1 MYDVAVIG
9 GGAAGLAACVAA
21 LRGGAQVCVLER
33 LPRIGK
39 KLLVTGN
46 GRCNLSNL
54 DVSAQSFSGG
64 EEWQIAPVLENF
76 GGAEDFFASLGLYT
90 RTDNE
95 GRIYPMSN
103 TASSVLDALRLACD
117 RAEIRCNF
125 RATEIR
131 KNGEVFYIESEKG
144 ETISAKRIVF
154 SCGGASGKQYGTD
167 ASAFSMLKRLG
178 HKIEAFSPALAP
190 LKSDSKELR
199 ALKGIRVSAAVT
211 ARKAGRNVRRCI
223 GEVQF
228 NEKSLSGIC
237 VFDLS
242 LLRPDEL
249 SIDLIPELKMDEVEQ
264 MLQNIADI
272 RNDFPLEDLLT
283 GLFNKRVGNCL
294 LKRVTNLTLDSTVDR
309 LDRRAISNLAS
320 VIKNFNF
327 RVGEPEAER
336 AQASSGGV
344 SLNELTGE
352 LESKCAKGLYVAGEA
367 IDVVGPCGGYNLH
380 WAWASGVTAGRA
392 AAGYMHD

>member
-117 RAEIRCNF
+117 RAEIR
-125 RATEIR
+125 
-131 KNGEVFYIESEKG
+131 
-144 ETISAKRIVF
+144 F
-154 SCGGASGKQYGTD
+154 SW
-167 ASAFSMLKRLG
+167 
-178 HKIEAFSPALAP
+178 
-190 LKSDSKELR
+190 
-199 ALKGIRVSAAVT
+199 VS
-211 ARKAGRNVRRCI
+211 
-223 GEVQF
+223 
-228 NEKSLSGIC
+228 
-237 VFDLS
+237 
-242 LLRPDEL
+242 
-249 SIDLIPELKMDEVEQ
+249 
-264 MLQNIADI
+264 
-272 RNDFPLEDLLT
+272 
-283 GLFNKRVGNCL
+283 
-294 LKRVTNLTLDSTVDR
+294 
-309 LDRRAISNLAS
+309 
-320 VIKNFNF
+320 
-327 RVGEPEAER
+327 
-336 AQASSGGV
+336 
-344 SLNELTGE
+344 
-352 LESKCAKGLYVAGEA
+352 
-367 IDVVGPCGGYNLH
+367 
-380 WAWASGVTAGRA
+380 
-392 AAGYMHD
+392 